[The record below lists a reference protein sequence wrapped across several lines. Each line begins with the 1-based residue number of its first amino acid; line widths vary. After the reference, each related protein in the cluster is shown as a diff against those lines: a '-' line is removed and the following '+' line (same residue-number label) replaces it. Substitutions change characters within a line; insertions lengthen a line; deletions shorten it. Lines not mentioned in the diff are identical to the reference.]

1 MEDYAGYFR
10 TMVGHLWSWADR
22 WHRNE
27 LAGGNRK
34 RPPVQRP
41 EFASKTV
48 LAPAH
53 ADRAREILAA
63 LPEER
68 RHDWFRSH
76 RSSQALTQS
85 VFAAVRAFGRTDV
98 LDGIPAECGR
108 PAFCEAPHRASLAL
122 EHQLQT
128 LREPEPTS
136 VDVLLEHPSY
146 RVAVECKL
154 MEREFGVCSRPQLKP
169 GNYSYD
175 QQYCDGDY
183 RAQRGRTARCSLTEI
198 GVRYWTYLPKLFEWD
213 PERDLR
219 PCPFAPVYQ
228 IARNALAATLSTDG
242 KLDPHSGHVLVVY
255 DVRNPEYAVGGT
267 AQRQYDAAVRA
278 SREPGLIRRLSWQCL
293 AAALAKAPEL
303 AYLVS
308 GLEGKYGIEP
318 DAAPDA

>member
-27 LAGGNRK
+27 LAGGNRQ

-53 ADRAREILAA
+53 ADRAREIRAA

-68 RHDWFRSH
+68 RHKWFRSH

-85 VFAAVRAFGRTDV
+85 VFAAVRAFGRTDI
-98 LDGIPAECGR
+98 LDIPAECGR

-122 EHQLQT
+122 EYQLQT

-154 MEREFGVCSRPQLKP
+154 MEREFGVCSRPELKP

-183 RAQRGRTARCSLTEI
+183 HTQRGRTVRCSLTEI
-198 GVRYWTYLPKLFEWD
+198 GIRYWTYLPRLFEWD

-228 IARNALAATLSTDG
+228 IARNALAATLNTRREARSA
-242 KLDPHSGHVLVVY
+242 L
-255 DVRNPEYAVGGT
+255 GT
-267 AQRQYDAAVRA
+267 R
-278 SREPGLIRRLSWQCL
+278 PRRLRRAQPGVRLRRHCATSVRRGGQGLPGTRAHPPPKL
-293 AAALAKAPEL
+293 AAPR
-303 AYLVS
+303 
-308 GLEGKYGIEP
+308 GGIRQGPGTRLPGEWTRRKVRHRARRWP
-318 DAAPDA
+318 